1 MFSLAIQHQDC
12 PVPRNIVALNPGKEM
27 VLRALLP
34 GCAPTQILETVSK
47 ILDTMLCSGHL
58 TPRSGSQFHQ
68 GHLYFGVESGE
79 SREGRLVS
87 SKEENQFN
95 GGVEVGFGPTVTG
108 VLSSSSSMHFV
119 VCCTFLALVPN
130 LQGSLAGVMVSEVTG
145 PPQVTDVWKEQVIPS
160 VNVTGTDLSLW
171 RQLRFL
177 DSCILDQE
185 HMASDRNSDM
195 KGKRKGL
202 LRTEV
207 G

>member
-1 MFSLAIQHQDC
+1 MTASAPASGASFSNVNQEALQRKACLCKVCLLLRNVSLAIQHQDC

-95 GGVEVGFGPTVTG
+95 GGVEVAFGLTVTG
-108 VLSSSSSMHFV
+108 VFSSSSSMHFV

-130 LQGSLAGVMVSEVTG
+130 L
-145 PPQVTDVWKEQVIPS
+145 
-160 VNVTGTDLSLW
+160 
-171 RQLRFL
+171 
-177 DSCILDQE
+177 
-185 HMASDRNSDM
+185 
-195 KGKRKGL
+195 
-202 LRTEV
+202 
-207 G
+207 